1 MWRLR
6 LAFFDEQKVVHST
19 RTELNWTDLQHVD
32 PVTRRVHWSHDLID
46 CSKTRTVSA
55 QSVLNSGHVYSK
67 AAAHTGFREH
77 QFSSCAVNAWASTP
91 LEHWGVAGRAPKTRE
106 SRRRR
111 RWGCGVWGGAVSPQK
126 IYEFFIS
133 KWCDTVHSGCVV
145 FKMSH
150 GL

>member
-1 MWRLR
+1 MRRLR

-55 QSVLNSGHVYSK
+55 RSVLNSGHVYSK

-91 LEHWGVAGRAPKTRE
+91 LEHWGSQVN
-106 SRRRR
+106 RRRR
-111 RWGCGVWGGAVSPQK
+111 ENRGAIGGEGGGVWGGAVPPENLW
-126 IYEFFIS
+126 IF
-133 KWCDTVHSGCVV
+133 HL
-145 FKMSH
+145 KMVWH
-150 GL
+150 GAFWVCCF